1 MSRRAVGQPDAPGLH
16 ERIKQPHRA
25 AGGRS
30 RTDWPVNHPA
40 GERPQLAPPIIDTGV
55 LGWMRKNLFSSWGNG
70 ITTVVLV
77 IVAGSILANFLNWA
91 VVNAVWTAP
100 TGQDC
105 RGHGA
110 CWALIHEKYRY
121 IFFGSFPYEQQW
133 RPLFAIL
140 AMLAMLVLSSDRRNW
155 NARLLWIWGIGSF
168 VAFLLMFGQ
177 IHISISLILFVALGV
192 GGLGMLMRSAA
203 GTPAEGNG
211 WRGPAAL
218 RAGRFIPRGPPRA
231 PARGAIGAVGV
242 ILRVTGVL
250 PAWSLPIAPFDYVET
265 HLWGGLPVTIILATY
280 GLLFA
285 FPLGILLALGRRSH
299 LLLIKGL
306 CVGFIELIRGVPL
319 ISLLIMASVMLPL
332 FLPSGMTFD
341 KFLRAQTAVI
351 LFAAAYIAEIIRGGL
366 QSLPKGQFEAA
377 DAMGLNF
384 FQKTT
389 LIILPQALRVVI
401 PPLINTFIGFFKDTS
416 LVLIIGIFDFLNTA
430 NQALVDPAC
439 AGYPGEI
446 YLFAAFIYF
455 CFCFSMSRYSK
466 YLEVEL
472 NRGTRR

>member
-1 MSRRAVGQPDAPGLH
+1 MTDMPVSQP
-16 ERIKQPHRA
+16 
-25 AGGRS
+25 
-30 RTDWPVNHPA
+30 T
-40 GERPQLAPPIIDTGV
+40 GERPQLAPPIIDTGA
-55 LGWMRKNLFSSWGNG
+55 LGWVRKNLFSSWGNG

-77 IVAGSILANFLNWA
+77 AVVGSILVNFLNWA

-133 RPLFAIL
+133 RPLLAII
-140 AMLAMLVLSSDRRNW
+140 AMLAMLILSSDRRNW
-155 NARLLWIWGIGSF
+155 NARLLWIWGVGSF

-192 GGLGMLMRSAA
+192 GGLGMLLRGAV
-203 GTPAEGNG
+203 GTPAEVNG
-211 WRGPAAL
+211 WRALAA
-218 RAGRFIPRGPPRA
+218 I
-231 PARGAIGAVGV
+231 GAIGL

-285 FPLGILLALGRRSH
+285 FPYGVLLALGRRSH
-299 LLLIKGL
+299 LPLIKGL

-332 FLPSGMTFD
+332 FLPSGMTID
-341 KFLRAQTAVI
+341 KFLRAQVAVI
-351 LFAAAYIAEIIRGGL
+351 LFAGAYIAEIIRGGL

-377 DAMGLNF
+377 DAMGLNY

-430 NQALVDPAC
+430 NQALVDPNW
-439 AGYPGEI
+439 AGFPAEV
-446 YLFAAFIYF
+446 YLFAAFVYF
-455 CFCFSMSRYSK
+455 CFCFSMSRYAK
-466 YLEVEL
+466 YLEIEL
-472 NRGTRR
+472 NKGTRR

>member
-1 MSRRAVGQPDAPGLH
+1 MADLAHGD
-16 ERIKQPHRA
+16 
-25 AGGRS
+25 
-30 RTDWPVNHPA
+30 
-40 GERPQLAPPIIDTGV
+40 RPQLAPPVVDTGAI
-55 LGWMRKNLFSSWGNG
+55 GWIRKNLFSSWGNA
-70 ITTVVLV
+70 ITTVVL
-77 IVAGSILANFLNWA
+77 IVVFGWILIRFVDWA
-91 VVNAVWTAP
+91 VINAVWTAP

-133 RPLFAIL
+133 RPLLAIIS
-140 AMLAMLVLSSDRRNW
+140 MLAMLIMSSDRRNW
-155 NARLLWIWGIGSF
+155 NARLLWIWGVGSF
-168 VAFLLMFGQ
+168 TTFLLMFGQ

-192 GGLGMLMRSAA
+192 GGLGMLMRGAV
-203 GTPAEGNG
+203 GTPAEVNG
-211 WRGPAAL
+211 WRALAA
-218 RAGRFIPRGPPRA
+218 I
-231 PARGAIGAVGV
+231 GAIGL

-280 GLLFA
+280 GLVFA
-285 FPLGILLALGRRSH
+285 FPYGVLLALGRRSR
-299 LLLIKGL
+299 LPLIKGL

-332 FLPSGMTFD
+332 FLPSGMTID
-341 KFLRAQTAVI
+341 KFLRAQVAVI
-351 LFAAAYIAEIIRGGL
+351 LFAGAYIAEIIRGGL

-377 DAMGLNF
+377 DAMGLNYL
-384 FQKTT
+384 QKTT

-430 NQALVDPAC
+430 NQALVDPNW
-439 AGYPGEI
+439 AGFPAEV
-446 YLFAAFIYF
+446 YLFAAFVYF
-455 CFCFSMSRYSK
+455 CFCFSMSRYAK
-466 YLEVEL
+466 HLEIEL
-472 NRGTRR
+472 NKGTRR